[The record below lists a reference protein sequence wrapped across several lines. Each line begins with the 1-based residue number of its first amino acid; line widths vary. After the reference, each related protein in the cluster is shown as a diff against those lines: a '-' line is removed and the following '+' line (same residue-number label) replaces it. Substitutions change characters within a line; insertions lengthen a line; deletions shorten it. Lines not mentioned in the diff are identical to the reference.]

1 MMEERYLFQNGFLAE
16 KNGEDAVTLLRAYGT
31 SPELVVPE
39 QIGGY
44 PVTEI
49 GAYCFARS
57 AHLTKEA
64 EALIEEARA
73 KEPSLA
79 SGEI

>member
-1 MMEERYLFQNGFLAE
+1 M
-16 KNGEDAVTLLRAYGT
+16 
-31 SPELVVPE
+31 PE

-79 SGEI
+79 SGEICGENLSVLELPDAIRKIGDCTFTIVRIYRS